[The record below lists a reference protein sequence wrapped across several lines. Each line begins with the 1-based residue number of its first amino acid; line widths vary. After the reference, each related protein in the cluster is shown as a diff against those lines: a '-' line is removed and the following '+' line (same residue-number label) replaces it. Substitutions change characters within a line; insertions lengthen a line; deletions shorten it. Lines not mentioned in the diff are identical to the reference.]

1 MAGMPDAVLDLIT
14 ADETAY
20 ARAHAALTPAE
31 LATFEGFRFPKRRQ
45 DWLLGR
51 LAAKE
56 AIRRAAG
63 ADWALSAIAVAPLP
77 NGCPTFVAPEGALSG
92 WHLSISHGHG
102 RAAAAVAPVP
112 VGVDYEALREVPPN
126 GWRFFLTAAER
137 DWLAAEPLGP
147 RGEIVVWALKEA
159 GYKAIQGAVSGV
171 LKLQVEAAAEGRATL
186 VHPAGRLA
194 ARYARSGDAVL
205 AVAVPEGDR
214 AVLDAFPLHA
224 PA

>member
-1 MAGMPDAVLDLIT
+1 MSGMPDAVLHLIT

-63 ADWALSAIAVAPLP
+63 ADWELQAIAIAALP
-77 NGCPTFVAPEGALSG
+77 GGCPTFTAPEGALAG

-126 GWRFFLTAAER
+126 GWRFFLTPPER
-137 DWLAAEPLGP
+137 AWLAEEPLGP

-171 LKLQVEAAAEGRATL
+171 LKLQVEAAADGHAMV
-186 VHPAGRLA
+186 VHPEGRLA
-194 ARYARSGDAVL
+194 ARYARLEGAVL
-205 AVAVPEGDR
+205 AVAVPEPHR
-214 AVLDAFPLHA
+214 LLLDTLPL
-224 PA
+224 PP